1 MPTSSF
7 SGRTNF
13 MSFTKVNKDT
23 ANVAPNTYR
32 PERKPGA
39 DSPMFSI
46 RGGRARQVI
55 NDTPGPGAYAV
66 PDKFGK
72 SGIASSFGIKA

>member
-1 MPTSSF
+1 
-7 SGRTNF
+7 